1 MPRIGIIGSGFGA
14 IAVAAE
20 FLRHGYRAL
29 GARAHLGIY
38 VPGFP
43 NLMVSYGPNTN
54 LGGSSI
60 IRMLEAQAR
69 HMRLAVDRMVGAGGR
84 TIEATA
90 AAEQQWDDD
99 VQAQLAT
106 SAWTDCDSWYRHPV
120 SGRITSNWPGGTD
133 SDVARTHDLRVADF
147 AWG

>member
-1 MPRIGIIGSGFGA
+1 MDLQ
-14 IAVAAE
+14 E
-20 FLRHGYRAL
+20 QWAL

-133 SDVARTHDLRVADF
+133 SDVACTHDLRVADF